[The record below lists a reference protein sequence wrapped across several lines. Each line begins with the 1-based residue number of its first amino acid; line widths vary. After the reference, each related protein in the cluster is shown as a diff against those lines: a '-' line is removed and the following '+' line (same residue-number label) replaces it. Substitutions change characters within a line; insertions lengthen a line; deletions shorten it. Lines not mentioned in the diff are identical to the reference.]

1 MRLEPQATIVR
12 GAGAAT
18 SYRARPARARAFD
31 GRSRACGVERPRR
44 TGRAGA
50 CGWTWTFLFIE
61 FSRKRR
67 PTQRLSNTSFL
78 ASEEKGLDCGLS
90 IFYSWMISTASAQ
103 DRRANR
109 SHVNFLIT

>member
-50 CGWTWTFLFIE
+50 CGWTWTFSVLGIFEEEASDAEDLGYE
-61 FSRKRR
+61 F
-67 PTQRLSNTSFL
+67 F
-78 ASEEKGLDCGLS
+78 G
-90 IFYSWMISTASAQ
+90 I
-103 DRRANR
+103 
-109 SHVNFLIT
+109 